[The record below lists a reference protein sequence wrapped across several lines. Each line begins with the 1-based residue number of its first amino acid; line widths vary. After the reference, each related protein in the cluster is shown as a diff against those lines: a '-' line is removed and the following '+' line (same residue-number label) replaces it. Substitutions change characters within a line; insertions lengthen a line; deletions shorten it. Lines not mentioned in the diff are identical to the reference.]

1 MIAADE
7 LHTAVRDVVVSI
19 FRTDEVVVLH
29 FQSVFLPAARFSDN
43 MKKWQ
48 VAFRAIRKMYF
59 VHVEILPFKFIN
71 EQLLLRPYH
80 LTLHETTSAIRRST
94 LPQFLFFS
102 LR

>member
-7 LHTAVRDVVVSI
+7 FHAAVRDVVVSI
-19 FRTDEVVVLH
+19 LRTDEVVVLH
-29 FQSVFLPAARFSDN
+29 FQSVFLPAAGFSDD

-59 VHVEILPFKFIN
+59 IHVEILPFQLIN
-71 EQLLLRPYH
+71 EHLLLRPYH
-80 LTLHETTSAIRRST
+80 LTLDETTSLIRGST

-102 LR
+102 RR